1 MSRTYATQLDQEHAT
16 VGFDHEFLS
25 ILRSRNLKIQ
35 IEELWQVGTI
45 KPGEENS
52 GYILAVVS
60 HLTAPIEEVDL
71 ADTERKETL
80 VCGCKGFYFNSY
92 DREIG
97 AKVEDCK
104 HCSKVKQK
112 RRTDAPDEQETLV

>member
-1 MSRTYATQLDQEHAT
+1 MSQTYATQLDQEHAT
-16 VGFDHEFLS
+16 IAFDHEFLS

-35 IEELWQVGTI
+35 IEELWSVGTI
-45 KPGEENS
+45 THGEENS
-52 GYILAVVS
+52 GYLLAVVS
-60 HLTAPIEEVDL
+60 HLPGPIEEIDL

-104 HCSKVKQK
+104 HCNRVKQK
-112 RRTDAPDEQETLV
+112 RRTEVSDQQETLV

>member
-1 MSRTYATQLDQEHAT
+1 MTRTHATRLNQEHAT

-45 KPGEENS
+45 KPGSENS
-52 GYILAVVS
+52 GYLLAVVS
-60 HLTAPIEEVDL
+60 HLTAPLDEVDL

-104 HCSKVKQK
+104 HCERVKQK
-112 RRTDAPDEQETLV
+112 RRTEVSEDQETLV